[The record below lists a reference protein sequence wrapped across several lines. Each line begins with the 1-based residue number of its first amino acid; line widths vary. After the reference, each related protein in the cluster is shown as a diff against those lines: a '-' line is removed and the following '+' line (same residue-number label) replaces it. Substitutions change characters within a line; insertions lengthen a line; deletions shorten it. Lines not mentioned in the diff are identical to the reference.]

1 MLKREP
7 IRMCIACRQRAF
19 QHTLIRL
26 QQKETSIVSYD
37 GSGRSFYL
45 CNKCVQDQKKKKG
58 LAKRFKIEEAYV
70 DKLLKE
76 IDG

>member
-1 MLKREP
+1 MSKREP
-7 IRMCIACRQRAF
+7 IRMCIACRQRAS

-26 QQKETSIVSYD
+26 KHKETDIVSYD

-45 CNKCVQDQKKKKG
+45 CNICAQDKKKKKG
-58 LAKRFKIEEAYV
+58 LAKRFKINEADV